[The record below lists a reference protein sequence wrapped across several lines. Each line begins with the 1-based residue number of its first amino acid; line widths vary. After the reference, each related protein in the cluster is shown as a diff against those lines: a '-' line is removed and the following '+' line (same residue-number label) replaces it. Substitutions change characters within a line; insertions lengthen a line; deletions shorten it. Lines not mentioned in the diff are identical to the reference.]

1 MRCSLVKYFFL
12 WLLKLW
18 RYKAIAI
25 VFELIAY
32 SSYVWLIVFFISSDS
47 PNLDNSSVSFD
58 EIMVSLATV
67 CSPHELFVHMGSV
80 FAEQETSGSVRSSKA
95 IRFFFINL
103 KLLKANNN
111 CSVFE
116 EQTFRGLAPNQSES
130 YLPCVCNCMHAR
142 VWMLSGVLV
151 KRKRK

>member
-67 CSPHELFVHMGSV
+67 CPPYELFVHVGSV
-80 FAEQETSGSVRSSKA
+80 FA
-95 IRFFFINL
+95 
-103 KLLKANNN
+103 
-111 CSVFE
+111 
-116 EQTFRGLAPNQSES
+116 
-130 YLPCVCNCMHAR
+130 
-142 VWMLSGVLV
+142 
-151 KRKRK
+151 